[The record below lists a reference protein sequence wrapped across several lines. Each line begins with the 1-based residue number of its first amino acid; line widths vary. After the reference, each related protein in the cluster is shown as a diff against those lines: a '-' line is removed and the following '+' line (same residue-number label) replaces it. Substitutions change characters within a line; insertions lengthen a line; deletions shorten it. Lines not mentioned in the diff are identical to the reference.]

1 MSKAMVEVQEL
12 RKEFA
17 RRGRQHRQDPPL
29 VAVGGV
35 SFDIAQG
42 EIFGLLGPNGA
53 GKTTTI
59 KMISTL
65 LKPTSGRVLVAGK
78 DAVRNPIQ
86 ALRHLGTV
94 LSGERSIYW
103 KLTGRENLEYFAAL
117 NGLPLKTARERI
129 DSLLERF
136 SLTKRA
142 NENVEKYSTGMRQRI
157 CLAKALLAE
166 PDVLML
172 DEPTAGLD
180 PQSARNLRDLIRE
193 IKAEGRTV
201 LLTTHYMEE
210 ADQLCDRVAIIDHG
224 QIIALNSP
232 TDLKHSLDSLNVL
245 EADLARWDESW
256 GTALQSR
263 GAINYDLRFDETAR
277 AYRLTV
283 HLNGHLTT
291 GEAVTELVNLG
302 ADIMQFS
309 FKSPSLE
316 DVFINLTGKSL
327 RE

>member
-1 MSKAMVEVQEL
+1 MSRAMVEVEEL
-12 RKEFA
+12 RKEFP
-17 RRGRQHRQDPPL
+17 RRGKSRQDPPV
-29 VAVGGV
+29 VAVAGV
-35 SFDIAQG
+35 SFEIPQG

-65 LKPTSGRVLVAGK
+65 LKPTSGSVRVAGK
-78 DAVRNPIQ
+78 DAIRYPIQ

-117 NGLPLKTARERI
+117 YGLPARVARQRI
-129 DSLLERF
+129 NALLDRF
-136 SLTKRA
+136 ALTKRA
-142 NENVEKYSTGMRQRI
+142 DENVERYSTGMRQRI

-193 IKAEGRTV
+193 VKSEGRTV

-210 ADQLCDRVAIIDHG
+210 ADQLCDRVAIFDHG

-232 TDLKHSLDSLNVL
+232 GALKHDLDDLNVL
-245 EADLARWDESW
+245 EADIARWDDAW
-256 GTALQSR
+256 GAALQER
-263 GAINYDLRFDETAR
+263 GAVNYDLRFDETAR
-277 AYRLTV
+277 VHRLTV

-302 ADIMQFS
+302 ADIRQFS
-309 FKSPSLE
+309 LKSPSLE
-316 DVFINLTGKSL
+316 DVFIRLTGKSL